1 MRIKVDT
8 PEIALLRAEICAKAG
23 FTPAVHSQFVRLAA
37 VIETDLRLHLSSTT
51 LERLW
56 KYSTRSYDTVYE
68 HTLDI
73 LCQWLGDDSWQ
84 AFVRRQRSGQ
94 GMSASVNTTLGKAS
108 SSEDSADGAIATS
121 TLQTGTRLRLG
132 WRPDCLCEI
141 QHLGDC
147 RFVCTASQNTGL
159 KPGDTF
165 VCTRVEPGRPLTLD
179 HFFRPADSELAIT
192 LARKNGLTKIGVV

>member
-8 PEIALLRAEICAKAG
+8 AEIALLRAEICAKAG

-37 VIETDLRLHLSSTT
+37 AIETDLRLHLSSTT

-73 LCQWLGDDSWQ
+73 LCRWLGDDSWQ

-94 GMSASVNTTLGKAS
+94 GMSASVNTTIGKAS
-108 SSEDSADGAIATS
+108 RAEDAADGAIETG

-141 QHLGDC
+141 QCLGDC

-165 VCTRVEPGRPLTLD
+165 VCTRIEPGRPLTLD

-192 LARKNGLTKIGVV
+192 LARKNGLTKVEVV

>member
-8 PEIALLRAEICAKAG
+8 PEIALLRAEVCAKAG
-23 FTPAVHSQFVRLAA
+23 FIPAVHSQFVRLAA
-37 VIETDLRLHLSSTT
+37 AIETDLRLHLSSTT

-68 HTLDI
+68 YTLDI

-84 AFVRRQRSGQ
+84 AFVRRQRSGP
-94 GMSASVNTTLGKAS
+94 GMSASVNTTQCKTSRA
-108 SSEDSADGAIATS
+108 EDAANGTIETS

-141 QHLGDC
+141 LCLGDC

-165 VCTRVEPGRPLTLD
+165 ICTRVEPGRPLTLD

-192 LARKNGLTKIGVV
+192 LARQNGLTKVEVV